1 MSGIKKPLKSILI
14 KPAGPDCN
22 MACSYCFYLEKEKLF
37 THSKIHRMSE
47 DVLEEMIRQLM
58 SQSGPQVSFGWQ
70 GGEPTLMRLPF
81 FRKAVELQQKYGH
94 NKEVGNALQTNGLL
108 IDKHWVRFLKEFNFL
123 VGLSMDGP
131 EHIHDHYRLLGNG
144 SGSWSK
150 VLDRGKLMLDA
161 GVAANAITVVS
172 DYSVQFPEEIYTF
185 HKETGFNY
193 MQFVPCVETDPEN
206 LTWAASFSGSGERY
220 GKFLCKIFDLWHDDF
235 KDNRPTISVRFFD
248 ALFYSYVR
256 MEPPECTLLKECG
269 VCVVVEH
276 NGDVYS
282 CDFFVEPDW
291 KLGNI
296 MEKRLIDMLNSRRQ
310 REFGKLKAALP
321 EPCKECSWVTYCRGG
336 CTKDRIRDARDNGL
350 NHFCQA
356 YKMFFEHSDSRFKLL
371 AHEWKKQQAIYQE
384 EARLVLSPSHK
395 QKRGEIGRNDPCP
408 CGSGF
413 KYKKCC
419 GRY

>member
-1 MSGIKKPLKSILI
+1 
-14 KPAGPDCN
+14 

-47 DVLEEMIRQLM
+47 DVLEEMIRQFM
-58 SQSGPQVSFGWQ
+58 SQSGTQVSFGWQ
-70 GGEPTLMRLPF
+70 GGEPTLMGLPF

-94 NKEVGNALQTNGLL
+94 NKEVGNGLQTNGLL
-108 IDKHWVRFLKEFNFL
+108 IDKYWIRFLKEFNFL
-123 VGLSMDGP
+123 VGLSIDGP

-150 VLDRGKLMLDA
+150 VLDRGKLMFDA
-161 GVAANAITVVS
+161 GVAVNAITVVS

-185 HKETGFNY
+185 NKETGFNY
-193 MQFVPCVETDPEN
+193 MQFIPCVETDPEN
-206 LTWAASFSGSGERY
+206 STRATSFSVSGENY

-235 KDNRPTISVRFFD
+235 EENRPTASVRFFD
-248 ALFYSYVR
+248 SLFYSYVG

-269 VCVVVEH
+269 VYVVVEH

-310 REFGKLKAALP
+310 REFGKLKASLP
-321 EPCKECSWVTYCRGG
+321 ESCKKCSWVTYCRGG

-356 YKMFFEHSDSRFKLL
+356 YKMFFEHADSRFKLL
-371 AHEWKKQQAIYQE
+371 AHGWKKQQAMHQE
-384 EARLVLSPSHK
+384 EDGQALSPSHK
-395 QKRGEIGRNDPCP
+395 QKSGKIGRNAPCP

-419 GRY
+419 GRN